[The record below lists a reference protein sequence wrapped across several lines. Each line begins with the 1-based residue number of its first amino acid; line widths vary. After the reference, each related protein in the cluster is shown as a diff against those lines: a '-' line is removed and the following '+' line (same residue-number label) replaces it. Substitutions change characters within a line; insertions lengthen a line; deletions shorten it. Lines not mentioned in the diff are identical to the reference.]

1 MHREEGIFVRF
12 PNEVET
18 IWMSRS
24 PKLSKRTS
32 EDLSNLIVSLP
43 RFLFSHLAGRS
54 RVLPFYIWCV
64 YTAAVNLLQQPIWLR
79 FSYRIRS
86 IVDTTTTVREYHLCL
101 ILKSRGLPCWK
112 YFIRLGRFPGRIR
125 DFDHDLCSY
134 LARFSPFLRIV
145 QSSIP
150 ESTFLFFQLTVV
162 RVLKTVSASSFTD
175 NPIRST
181 RIFVFV
187 VSV

>member
-18 IWMSRS
+18 IWTRRS
-24 PKLSKRTS
+24 PKLSKRTA
-32 EDLSNLIVSLP
+32 EDLPDLIVSLP
-43 RFLFSHLAGRS
+43 RFLFSRLAGRS

-125 DFDHDLCSY
+125 DFDHDL
-134 LARFSPFLRIV
+134 ARFSPFLRIV

-150 ESTFLFFQLTVV
+150 ESTFLSFQLTVV
-162 RVLKTVSASSFTD
+162 RVLKTVSASSSID